1 MGKETF
7 RERGNLFGG
16 PASSLPEI
24 ACTLVIDYSGRLG
37 NGIFWLKFFS
47 ADDGPTSSSQTE
59 S

>member
-24 ACTLVIDYSGRLG
+24 ACTLVIDIPAGSGTVS
-37 NGIFWLKFFS
+37 F
-47 ADDGPTSSSQTE
+47 D
-59 S
+59 